1 MTVKDLVDGF
11 SSTPFIFWGSGMSR
25 RYLNLPDWKS
35 LLKYF
40 CSQIRGDE
48 FSYSAY
54 ENKAK
59 QQGCEYGILPKIAE
73 LVQRDYDDAWF
84 EGKVKR
90 TSDDAALQHIKNGVS
105 PFKVEIAEYIK
116 HNTELQEKYKEEIE
130 KLCELSRNSIS
141 GVITTNYDDF
151 LENHFA
157 GFTKYVGQNQLIF
170 SSIQGVAEIYKIH
183 GSVELPNSIVINE
196 DDYALF
202 EKKGA
207 YLASKLLTIF
217 MEYPIVFMGY
227 SISDSNVQHIIKS
240 IVDCL
245 DAEQITILENRF
257 VFIEFVRGQ
266 VVPEVSP
273 YTIMIDGKP
282 LQLKKVCMD
291 DYMPFYNA
299 LENKKTKLPVR
310 ILRRFKQELYN
321 YTLTNK
327 TTANLRVASI
337 EDERVADEEL
347 VLAIGRCSE
356 LGLRGLSGIDAN
368 DWIRNIILEDL
379 EFTADEL
386 LEIAFPK
393 LIKQNSGR
401 LPVNKYLSMAERT
414 HEDAEEL
421 AKRQTFDALI
431 SNTIKK
437 ERRCVKEYGSIKEI
451 WDREGHNLERATR
464 LMAHLKEDHID
475 IEELESVLK
484 AIFEDDV
491 NILRNSQANV
501 RTNIRRLVAIYD
513 CLKWKQ

>member
-1 MTVKDLVDGF
+1 M
-11 SSTPFIFWGSGMSR
+11 
-25 RYLNLPDWKS
+25 
-35 LLKYF
+35 
-40 CSQIRGDE
+40 
-48 FSYSAY
+48 
-54 ENKAK
+54 
-59 QQGCEYGILPKIAE
+59 
-73 LVQRDYDDAWF
+73 
-84 EGKVKR
+84 
-90 TSDDAALQHIKNGVS
+90 
-105 PFKVEIAEYIK
+105 
-116 HNTELQEKYKEEIE
+116 
-130 KLCELSRNSIS
+130 
-141 GVITTNYDDF
+141 
-151 LENHFA
+151 
-157 GFTKYVGQNQLIF
+157 
-170 SSIQGVAEIYKIH
+170 
-183 GSVELPNSIVINE
+183 
-196 DDYALF
+196 
-202 EKKGA
+202 
-207 YLASKLLTIF
+207 
-217 MEYPIVFMGY
+217 
-227 SISDSNVQHIIKS
+227 
-240 IVDCL
+240 
-245 DAEQITILENRF
+245 
-257 VFIEFVRGQ
+257 
-266 VVPEVSP
+266 
-273 YTIMIDGKP
+273 
-282 LQLKKVCMD
+282 
-291 DYMPFYNA
+291 
-299 LENKKTKLPVR
+299 
-310 ILRRFKQELYN
+310 
-321 YTLTNK
+321 
-327 TTANLRVASI
+327 
-337 EDERVADEEL
+337 ADEEL

-368 DWIRNIILEDL
+368 NWIRNIILEDL